1 MQTNPTPVSCAPKT
15 VKTVKPVASLQPAWQ
30 ERDGFAALYA
40 QFGPRL
46 FRFCLRLTGG
56 KTDEAEDLAQEVFVA
71 AFQKPTWDGRAKLTT
86 WLFKIAVYRWQAQS
100 RRPSH
105 EALTD
110 FHAQTLPAPG
120 SSFSH
125 VQAGRMDLE
134 AALLQLSPNEREAFL
149 LVKSEGLTT
158 REAAQILDVPQGA
171 VKFRVFTALKKL
183 QTLLREDEEATP

>member
-1 MQTNPTPVSCAPKT
+1 MQTNPPPISCAPQS
-15 VKTVKPVASLQPAWQ
+15 VPLAAAPRAAWQ

-86 WLFKIAVYRWQAQS
+86 WLFKIAVYRWQAQN
-100 RRPSH
+100 RRPQP
-105 EALTD
+105 EPLTD
-110 FHAQTLPAPG
+110 AQRETLPAPG
-120 SSFSH
+120 
-125 VQAGRMDLE
+125 VALDAAQNVRMDSQ
-134 AALLQLSPNEREAFL
+134 AALFQLTAHEREAFL

-158 REAAQILDVPQGA
+158 REAAQILDVPQGT
-171 VKFRVFTALKKL
+171 VKFRVFSAIKKL
-183 QTLLREDEEATP
+183 QRSLSDEREGGNPN